1 LLQEADVRATAAT
14 RRRRIH
20 LSRSPGD
27 GGNVHGWDLHQLSQ
41 GETAGEARALFSE
54 LSAKLGADSV
64 FMDVDNIAPG
74 VTFVRSCRSGLRRWD
89 VMLTLI
95 GKDWMRSTDA
105 AGRRRL
111 DDTNDFV
118 RREIRAALERNIS
131 VTPVLLQGAQMPAE
145 NDLPEDIRDL
155 AYRNAFE
162 LSHTRWSSDI
172 QELVKR
178 LGLLKR
184 EPTDA
189 ERSQPA
195 ALLEPAAVRAASSP
209 VAAGYEPQ
217 GWVWPLAIGMSV
229 LVVATG
235 GFLYYQHAEEERV
248 KLLLAQAEADKR
260 LAQTEAQL
268 AAAKAE
274 AASAAGA
281 QAQRERERLEREAKE
296 LAAEPAA
303 KDRAL
308 AEQLAKQR
316 AAEQA
321 AKERVAAEQLAK
333 QRAAEQAAKERV
345 AAEQLAKQRAAEQ
358 AAKERAAAEQLAKQ
372 RAVEQAAKE
381 QIAQDKAASDQA
393 VREQRARL
401 ADQERDRRMAEMRQ
415 GKFSGSLTVS
425 LGDYATIQSIAPTEL
440 TVKTVMGACD
450 KWSQQV
456 LPNESRNFRAVCLGL
471 PQYASQNGFHLARE
485 QRLSSGWRIA
495 SNVPTR

>member
-1 LLQEADVRATAAT
+1 MGGIFINY
-14 RRRRIH
+14 RR
-20 LSRSPGD
+20 D
-27 GGNVHGWDLHQLSQ
+27 
-41 GETAGEARALFSE
+41 ETAGEARALFSE

-74 VTFVRSCRSGLRRWD
+74 RDFRQVLQERLASVD

-95 GKDWMRSTDA
+95 GKDWMRATDA

-145 NDLPEDIRDL
+145 SDLPEDIRDL

-195 ALLEPAAVRAASSP
+195 SLLEPAAARAASSP
-209 VAAGYEPQ
+209 VAVGGTSHR
-217 GWVWPLAIGMSV
+217 GWVGPLAIGMSV
-229 LVVATG
+229 LVVAIG

-260 LAQTEAQL
+260 QAQTEAQL

-296 LAAEPAA
+296 LAAEQAA

-308 AEQLAKQR
+308 AEQLAKQQ

-345 AAEQLAKQRAAEQ
+345 
-358 AAKERAAAEQLAKQ
+358 AAEQLAKQ

-425 LGDYATIQSIAPTEL
+425 LGDYATIQSIAPAEL

-471 PQYASQNGFHLARE
+471 PQYANQNGFHL
-485 QRLSSGWRIA
+485 G
-495 SNVPTR
+495 TRATPQQWMAYCVERANAINAAGDDRNTMMGVCLKYR

>member
-1 LLQEADVRATAAT
+1 MGGIFINY
-14 RRRRIH
+14 RR
-20 LSRSPGD
+20 
-27 GGNVHGWDLHQLSQ
+27 

-74 VTFVRSCRSGLRRWD
+74 RDFRQVLQERLASVD

-95 GKDWMRSTDA
+95 GKDWMRATDA

-145 NDLPEDIRDL
+145 SDLPEDIRDL

-195 ALLEPAAVRAASSP
+195 SLLEPAAARAASSP
-209 VAAGYEPQ
+209 VAVGGTSHR
-217 GWVWPLAIGMSV
+217 GWVGPLAIGMSV
-229 LVVATG
+229 LVVAIG

-260 LAQTEAQL
+260 QAQTEAQL

-296 LAAEPAA
+296 LAAEQAA

-308 AEQLAKQR
+308 AEQLAKQ
-316 AAEQA
+316 Q
-321 AKERVAAEQLAK
+321 
-333 QRAAEQAAKERV
+333 AAEQAAKERV

-425 LGDYATIQSIAPTEL
+425 LGDYATIQSIAPAEL

-471 PQYASQNGFHLARE
+471 PQYANQNGFHL
-485 QRLSSGWRIA
+485 G
-495 SNVPTR
+495 TRATPQQWMAYCVERANAINAAGDDRNTMMGVCLKYR

>member
-1 LLQEADVRATAAT
+1 MGGIFINY
-14 RRRRIH
+14 RR
-20 LSRSPGD
+20 
-27 GGNVHGWDLHQLSQ
+27 

-74 VTFVRSCRSGLRRWD
+74 RDFRQVLQERLASVD

-95 GKDWMRSTDA
+95 GKDWMRATDA

-145 NDLPEDIRDL
+145 SDLPEDIRDL

-195 ALLEPAAVRAASSP
+195 ALLEPAAARAASSP
-209 VAAGYEPQ
+209 VAVGGTSHR
-217 GWVWPLAIGMSV
+217 GWVGPLAIGMSV
-229 LVVATG
+229 LVVAIG

-260 LAQTEAQL
+260 QAQTEAQL

-296 LAAEPAA
+296 LAAEQAA

-308 AEQLAKQR
+308 AEQLAKQQ

-425 LGDYATIQSIAPTEL
+425 LGDYATIQSIAPAEL

-471 PQYASQNGFHLARE
+471 PQYANQNGFHL
-485 QRLSSGWRIA
+485 G
-495 SNVPTR
+495 TRATPQQWMAYCVERANAINAAGDDRNTMMGVCLKYR

>member
-1 LLQEADVRATAAT
+1 MGGIFINY
-14 RRRRIH
+14 RR
-20 LSRSPGD
+20 
-27 GGNVHGWDLHQLSQ
+27 

-74 VTFVRSCRSGLRRWD
+74 RDFRQVLQERLASVD

-95 GKDWMRSTDA
+95 GKDWMRATDA

-145 NDLPEDIRDL
+145 SDLPEDIRDL

-195 ALLEPAAVRAASSP
+195 SLLEPAAARAASSP
-209 VAAGYEPQ
+209 VAVGGTSHR
-217 GWVWPLAIGMSV
+217 GWVGPLAIGMSV
-229 LVVATG
+229 LVVAIG

-260 LAQTEAQL
+260 QAQTEAQL

-296 LAAEPAA
+296 LAAEQAA

-308 AEQLAKQR
+308 AEQLAKQ
-316 AAEQA
+316 Q
-321 AKERVAAEQLAK
+321 
-333 QRAAEQAAKERV
+333 AAEQAAKERV

-425 LGDYATIQSIAPTEL
+425 LGDYATIQSIAPAEL

-471 PQYASQNGFHLARE
+471 PQYASQNGFHL
-485 QRLSSGWRIA
+485 G
-495 SNVPTR
+495 TRATPQQWMAYCVERANAINAAGDDRNTMMGVCLKYR

>member
-1 LLQEADVRATAAT
+1 MGGIFINY
-14 RRRRIH
+14 RR
-20 LSRSPGD
+20 
-27 GGNVHGWDLHQLSQ
+27 

-74 VTFVRSCRSGLRRWD
+74 RDFRQVLQERLASVD

-95 GKDWMRSTDA
+95 GKDWMRATDA

-118 RREIRAALERNIS
+118 RREIRDALERNIS

-145 NDLPEDIRDL
+145 SDLPEDIRDL

-195 ALLEPAAVRAASSP
+195 SLLEPAAARAASSP
-209 VAAGYEPQ
+209 VAVGGTSHR
-217 GWVWPLAIGMSV
+217 GWVGPLAIGMSV
-229 LVVATG
+229 LVVAIG

-260 LAQTEAQL
+260 QAQTEAQL

-296 LAAEPAA
+296 LAAEQAA

-308 AEQLAKQR
+308 AEQLAKQ
-316 AAEQA
+316 Q
-321 AKERVAAEQLAK
+321 
-333 QRAAEQAAKERV
+333 AAEQAAKERV

-425 LGDYATIQSIAPTEL
+425 LGDYATIQSIAPAEL

-471 PQYASQNGFHLARE
+471 PQYANQNGFHL
-485 QRLSSGWRIA
+485 G
-495 SNVPTR
+495 TRATPQQWMAYCVERANAINAAGDDRNTMMGVCLKYR

>member
-1 LLQEADVRATAAT
+1 MGGIFINY
-14 RRRRIH
+14 RR
-20 LSRSPGD
+20 
-27 GGNVHGWDLHQLSQ
+27 

-74 VTFVRSCRSGLRRWD
+74 RDFRQVLQERLASVD

-145 NDLPEDIRDL
+145 KDLPEDIRDL

-195 ALLEPAAVRAASSP
+195 SLLEPAAARAASSP
-209 VAAGYEPQ
+209 VAVGGTSHR
-217 GWVWPLAIGMSV
+217 GWVGPLAIGMSV
-229 LVVATG
+229 LVVAIG

-260 LAQTEAQL
+260 QAQTEAQL

-296 LAAEPAA
+296 LAAEQAA

-308 AEQLAKQR
+308 AEQLAKQQ

-345 AAEQLAKQRAAEQ
+345 
-358 AAKERAAAEQLAKQ
+358 AAEQLAKQ

-471 PQYASQNGFHLARE
+471 PQYANQNGFHL
-485 QRLSSGWRIA
+485 G
-495 SNVPTR
+495 TRATPQQWMAYCAEHANAMRSAGDDPNTMMGVCLKYR

>member
-1 LLQEADVRATAAT
+1 MGGIFINY
-14 RRRRIH
+14 RR
-20 LSRSPGD
+20 
-27 GGNVHGWDLHQLSQ
+27 

-74 VTFVRSCRSGLRRWD
+74 RDFRQVLQERLASVD

-95 GKDWMRSTDA
+95 GKDWMRATDA

-145 NDLPEDIRDL
+145 SDLPEDIRDL

-195 ALLEPAAVRAASSP
+195 SLLEPAAARAASSP
-209 VAAGYEPQ
+209 VAVGGTSHR
-217 GWVWPLAIGMSV
+217 GWVGPLAIGMSV
-229 LVVATG
+229 LVVAIG

-260 LAQTEAQL
+260 QAQTEAQL

-296 LAAEPAA
+296 LAAEQAA

-308 AEQLAKQR
+308 AEQLAKQ
-316 AAEQA
+316 Q
-321 AKERVAAEQLAK
+321 
-333 QRAAEQAAKERV
+333 AAEQAAKERV

-471 PQYASQNGFHLARE
+471 PQYANQNGFHL
-485 QRLSSGWRIA
+485 G
-495 SNVPTR
+495 TRATPQQWMAYCVERANAINAAGDDRNTMMGVCLKYR

>member
-1 LLQEADVRATAAT
+1 MGGIFINY
-14 RRRRIH
+14 RR
-20 LSRSPGD
+20 D
-27 GGNVHGWDLHQLSQ
+27 
-41 GETAGEARALFSE
+41 ETAGEARALFSE

-74 VTFVRSCRSGLRRWD
+74 RDFRQVLQERLASVD

-95 GKDWMRSTDA
+95 GKDWMRATDA

-145 NDLPEDIRDL
+145 SDLPEDIRDL

-195 ALLEPAAVRAASSP
+195 SLLEPAAARAASSP
-209 VAAGYEPQ
+209 VAVGGTSHR
-217 GWVWPLAIGMSV
+217 GWVGPLAIGMSV
-229 LVVATG
+229 LVVAIG

-260 LAQTEAQL
+260 QAQTEAQL

-296 LAAEPAA
+296 LAAEQAA

-308 AEQLAKQR
+308 
-316 AAEQA
+316 
-321 AKERVAAEQLAK
+321 
-333 QRAAEQAAKERV
+333 
-345 AAEQLAKQRAAEQ
+345 AEQLAKQRAAEQ

-425 LGDYATIQSIAPTEL
+425 LGDYATIQSIAPAEL

-471 PQYASQNGFHLARE
+471 PQYANQNGFHL
-485 QRLSSGWRIA
+485 G
-495 SNVPTR
+495 TRATPQQWMAYCVERANAINAAGDDRNTMMGVCLKYR

>member
-1 LLQEADVRATAAT
+1 MGGIFINY
-14 RRRRIH
+14 RR
-20 LSRSPGD
+20 D
-27 GGNVHGWDLHQLSQ
+27 
-41 GETAGEARALFSE
+41 ETAGEARALFSE

-74 VTFVRSCRSGLRRWD
+74 RDFRQVLQERLASVD

-95 GKDWMRSTDA
+95 GKDWMRATDA

-145 NDLPEDIRDL
+145 SDLPEDIRDL

-195 ALLEPAAVRAASSP
+195 SLLEPAAARAASSP
-209 VAAGYEPQ
+209 VAVGGTSHR
-217 GWVWPLAIGMSV
+217 GWVGPLAIGMSV
-229 LVVATG
+229 LVVAIG

-260 LAQTEAQL
+260 QAQTEAQL

-296 LAAEPAA
+296 LAAEQAA

-308 AEQLAKQR
+308 AEQLAKQ
-316 AAEQA
+316 Q
-321 AKERVAAEQLAK
+321 
-333 QRAAEQAAKERV
+333 
-345 AAEQLAKQRAAEQ
+345 AAEQ

-425 LGDYATIQSIAPTEL
+425 LGDYATIQSIAPAEL

-471 PQYASQNGFHLARE
+471 PQYANQNGFHL
-485 QRLSSGWRIA
+485 G
-495 SNVPTR
+495 TRATPQQWMAYCVERANAINAAGDDRNTMMGVCLKYR

>member
-1 LLQEADVRATAAT
+1 MGGIFINY
-14 RRRRIH
+14 RR
-20 LSRSPGD
+20 D
-27 GGNVHGWDLHQLSQ
+27 
-41 GETAGEARALFSE
+41 ETAGEARALFSE

-74 VTFVRSCRSGLRRWD
+74 RDFRQVLQERLASVD

-145 NDLPEDIRDL
+145 SDLPEDIRDL

-195 ALLEPAAVRAASSP
+195 SLLEPAAARAASSP
-209 VAAGYEPQ
+209 VAVGGTSHR
-217 GWVWPLAIGMSV
+217 GWVGPLAIGMSV
-229 LVVATG
+229 LVVAIG

-260 LAQTEAQL
+260 QAQTEAQL

-296 LAAEPAA
+296 LAAEQAA

-308 AEQLAKQR
+308 AEQLAKQQ

-321 AKERVAAEQLAK
+321 AKERV
-333 QRAAEQAAKERV
+333 
-345 AAEQLAKQRAAEQ
+345 
-358 AAKERAAAEQLAKQ
+358 AAEQLAKQ

-425 LGDYATIQSIAPTEL
+425 LGDYATIQSIAPAEL

-471 PQYASQNGFHLARE
+471 PQYANQNGFHL
-485 QRLSSGWRIA
+485 G
-495 SNVPTR
+495 TRATPQQWMAYCVERANAINAAGDDRNTMMGVCLKYR

>member
-1 LLQEADVRATAAT
+1 MGGIFINY
-14 RRRRIH
+14 RR
-20 LSRSPGD
+20 D
-27 GGNVHGWDLHQLSQ
+27 
-41 GETAGEARALFSE
+41 ETAGEARALFSE

-74 VTFVRSCRSGLRRWD
+74 RDFRQVLQERLASVD

-95 GKDWMRSTDA
+95 GKDWMRATDA

-145 NDLPEDIRDL
+145 SDLPEDIRDL

-195 ALLEPAAVRAASSP
+195 SLLEPAAARAASSP
-209 VAAGYEPQ
+209 VAVGGTSHR
-217 GWVWPLAIGMSV
+217 GWVGPLAIGMSV
-229 LVVATG
+229 LVVAIG

-260 LAQTEAQL
+260 QAQTEAQL

-296 LAAEPAA
+296 LAAEQAA

-308 AEQLAKQR
+308 AEQLAKQ
-316 AAEQA
+316 Q
-321 AKERVAAEQLAK
+321 
-333 QRAAEQAAKERV
+333 AAEQAAKERV

-425 LGDYATIQSIAPTEL
+425 LGDYATIQSIAPAEL

-471 PQYASQNGFHLARE
+471 PQYANQNGFHL
-485 QRLSSGWRIA
+485 G
-495 SNVPTR
+495 TRATPQQWMAYCVERANAINAAGDDRNTMMGVCLKYR

>member
-1 LLQEADVRATAAT
+1 MGGIFINY
-14 RRRRIH
+14 RR
-20 LSRSPGD
+20 D
-27 GGNVHGWDLHQLSQ
+27 
-41 GETAGEARALFSE
+41 ETAGEARALFSE

-74 VTFVRSCRSGLRRWD
+74 RDFRQVLQERLASVD

-95 GKDWMRSTDA
+95 GKDWMRATDA

-145 NDLPEDIRDL
+145 SDLPEDIRDL

-195 ALLEPAAVRAASSP
+195 SLLEPAAARAASSP
-209 VAAGYEPQ
+209 VAVGGTSHR
-217 GWVWPLAIGMSV
+217 GWVGPLAIGMSV
-229 LVVATG
+229 LVVAIG

-260 LAQTEAQL
+260 QAQTEAQL

-296 LAAEPAA
+296 LAAEQAA

-308 AEQLAKQR
+308 AEQLAKQQ

-345 AAEQLAKQRAAEQ
+345 
-358 AAKERAAAEQLAKQ
+358 AAEQLAKQ

-425 LGDYATIQSIAPTEL
+425 LGDYATIQSIAPAEL

-471 PQYASQNGFHLARE
+471 PQYANQNGFHL
-485 QRLSSGWRIA
+485 G
-495 SNVPTR
+495 TRATPQQWMAYCAERANAMNAAGDDRNTMMGVCLKYR

>member
-1 LLQEADVRATAAT
+1 MGGIFINY
-14 RRRRIH
+14 RR
-20 LSRSPGD
+20 
-27 GGNVHGWDLHQLSQ
+27 

-74 VTFVRSCRSGLRRWD
+74 RDFRQVLQERLASVD

-95 GKDWMRSTDA
+95 GKDWMRATDA

-145 NDLPEDIRDL
+145 SDLPEDIRDL

-209 VAAGYEPQ
+209 VAAGGTSHR

-229 LVVATG
+229 LVVAIG

-260 LAQTEAQL
+260 QAQTEAQL

-296 LAAEPAA
+296 LAAEQAA

-308 AEQLAKQR
+308 AEQLAKQ
-316 AAEQA
+316 Q
-321 AKERVAAEQLAK
+321 
-333 QRAAEQAAKERV
+333 AAEQAAKERV

-425 LGDYATIQSIAPTEL
+425 LGDYATIQSIAPAEL

-471 PQYASQNGFHLARE
+471 PQYANQNGFHL
-485 QRLSSGWRIA
+485 G
-495 SNVPTR
+495 TRATPQQWMAYCVERANAINAAGDDRNTMMGVCLKYR